1 MPSTVGTLFPA
12 TGTREDLLDIISV
25 VDAKN
30 TPVSSSIAKVGADL
44 SNPGLYSYQAQSY
57 NAPSFDGIVDNAD
70 VESFDDPTK
79 NRVLLSAR
87 SQKFRRTI
95 RVSDFSQL
103 ADVAGVGKRKEMAKG
118 TAMAITELKRDVE
131 AAICSDNDSQEG
143 SGSTPYKTRGLGKW
157 IAAHTGT
164 GDLPVPASQATPSSS
179 IDNTATASLTE
190 TKLQDVLQS
199 IYEETGTTDRLV
211 AVVGPTLKKAITNF
225 TRFTVN
231 ATSNVFNLRQTTQNA
246 DGGRLV
252 SNVSFY
258 EGDFSTV
265 EIVPSLLLAANAS
278 TDAEKFARGYILQS
292 DHLMLRYGR
301 RPAFRELEDAG
312 GGPRGLVDCIVSL
325 ACLTP
330 RAMAKLNATS

>member
-1 MPSTVGTLFPA
+1 MPSTVGALFPS
-12 TGTREDLLDIISV
+12 TGNREDLLDIISV

-30 TPVSSSIAKVGADL
+30 TPISSSVAKVGADL
-44 SNPGLYSYQAQSY
+44 NNPGLYSYQADSY
-57 NAPSFDGIVDNAD
+57 NSPSFDGVVDSSD
-70 VESFDDPTK
+70 VSEFDDPTK

-95 RVSDFSQL
+95 RVSDFQMIT
-103 ADVAGVGKRKEMAKG
+103 DVAGVGKKKEMARG
-118 TAMAITELKRDVE
+118 TARAITELKRDVE

-143 SGSTPYKTRGLGKW
+143 SGSVPYKTRGLGAW
-157 IAAHTGT
+157 IRATQT
-164 GDLPVPASQATPSSS
+164 SDLPVPTSQLTPSGS

-199 IYEETGTTDRLV
+199 IYTQTGTTDRLV
-211 AVVGPTLKKAITNF
+211 MVAGPTLKKAITNF

-231 ATSNVFNLRQTTQNA
+231 ATSNVFNLRQTHQA
-246 DGGRLV
+246 AASDKLV
-252 SNVSFY
+252 SNISFY

-265 EIVPSLLLAANAS
+265 EIVPSLLLAAGAS
-278 TDAEKFARGYILQS
+278 TDAEKHARGYIMNS

-312 GGPRGLVDCIVSL
+312 GGPRGLLDCIVSL
-325 ACLTP
+325 AVMTP
-330 RAMAKLNATS
+330 KAMAKLNATS

>member
-1 MPSTVGTLFPA
+1 MPSTVGALFPS
-12 TGTREDLLDIISV
+12 TGNREDLLDIISV

-44 SNPGLYSYQAQSY
+44 NNPGLYSYQAQSY
-57 NAPSFDGIVDNAD
+57 NAPSIDGVVDNAD

-95 RVSDFSQL
+95 RVSDFQQL
-103 ADVAGVGKRKEMAKG
+103 TDVAGLGKRKEMAKG

-131 AAICSDNDSQEG
+131 AAICSDNDSVEG
-143 SGSTPYKTRGLGKW
+143 SGSVAYKTRGLGSW
-157 IAAHTGT
+157 ISSSAQT
-164 GDLPVPASQATPSSS
+164 DLPVPASQRTPSGS
-179 IDNTATASLTE
+179 IDNTATASFTE
-190 TKLQDVLQS
+190 SKLQDVLQS

-211 AVVGPTLKKAITNF
+211 AVVGPTLKKAISNM

-231 ATSNVFNLRQTTQNA
+231 STSNVFNLRQTTQNA
-246 DGGRLV
+246 ESGRLV

-278 TDAEKFARGYILQS
+278 TEAEKFARGYIMSS

-325 ACLTP
+325 AVMTP

>member
-1 MPSTVGTLFPA
+1 MPSTVGALFPS
-12 TGTREDLLDIISV
+12 TGNREDLLDIISV

-70 VESFDDPTK
+70 VSEYDDPTK

-87 SQKFRRTI
+87 AQKFRRTI
-95 RVSDFSQL
+95 RVSDFQQNVQ
-103 ADVAGVGKRKEMAKG
+103 DVAGVGKKKEMARG
-118 TAMAITELKRDVE
+118 TARAITELKRDIE
-131 AAICSDNDSQEG
+131 AAISSDNDSQEG
-143 SGSTPYKTRGLGKW
+143 SGSSAYKLRGLGMW
-157 IAAHTGT
+157 IRSTAQT
-164 GDLPVPASQATPSSS
+164 DLPVPSSQLTPAAS
-179 IDNTATASLTE
+179 IDNTATTALTE
-190 TKLQDVLQS
+190 SKLQDVLQS
-199 IYEETGTTDRLV
+199 IYQQTGTTDRLV
-211 AVVGPTLKKAITNF
+211 AVVGPSLKKAITNF

-231 ATSNVFNLRQTTQNA
+231 STSNVFNLRQTHQA
-246 DGGRLV
+246 AASDRLV
-252 SNVSFY
+252 SNISFY
-258 EGDFSTV
+258 EGDFSTL
-265 EIVPSLLLAANAS
+265 EIVPSLLLAASAS
-278 TDAEKFARGYILQS
+278 TDAEKFARGYIVNS